1 MTSACLFEKRN
12 SHKLQEK
19 KGINIFYE
27 EYILPQAL
35 TQVLKLNK
43 YNGIFYPSTKI
54 FNTLEEDLFNINNF
68 NMAYFPVY
76 NSQRHYD
83 VELFKSLDISVP
95 TNFSEEIFRNIKENF
110 DFNFLN
116 NLVKKVKNDL
126 LQNLSKN
133 IKKIKDLSELNS
145 MGIIKF
151 NYIDK
156 IYEDYCN
163 FKSKYD
169 KDDKILSFES
179 LIIYNFLLKN
189 LLDLSE

>member
-1 MTSACLFEKRN
+1 
-12 SHKLQEK
+12 
-19 KGINIFYE
+19 
-27 EYILPQAL
+27 
-35 TQVLKLNK
+35 
-43 YNGIFYPSTKI
+43 
-54 FNTLEEDLFNINNF
+54 
-68 NMAYFPVY
+68 
-76 NSQRHYD
+76 
-83 VELFKSLDISVP
+83 
-95 TNFSEEIFRNIKENF
+95 
-110 DFNFLN
+110 
-116 NLVKKVKNDL
+116 
-126 LQNLSKN
+126 
-133 IKKIKDLSELNS
+133 

>member
-1 MTSACLFEKRN
+1 MKKEILINYK
-12 SHKLQEK
+12 KK

-68 NMAYFPVY
+68 NLAYFPNY
-76 NSQRHYD
+76 NNQRHYD
-83 VELFKSLDISVP
+83 VKLFNSLDISVP
-95 TNFSEEIFRNIKENF
+95 INFSEEIFRNISENF
-110 DFNFLN
+110 DFNSLN
-116 NLVKKVKNDL
+116 NLFKKITNDL
-126 LQNLSKN
+126 LENLSKN

-145 MGIIKF
+145 MGIVKF
-151 NYIDK
+151 KYLDK

-169 KDDKILSFES
+169 EDNKILSFES

-189 LLDLSE
+189 LLDLSK

>member
-1 MTSACLFEKRN
+1 
-12 SHKLQEK
+12 
-19 KGINIFYE
+19 
-27 EYILPQAL
+27 
-35 TQVLKLNK
+35 
-43 YNGIFYPSTKI
+43 
-54 FNTLEEDLFNINNF
+54 
-68 NMAYFPVY
+68 MAYFPVY